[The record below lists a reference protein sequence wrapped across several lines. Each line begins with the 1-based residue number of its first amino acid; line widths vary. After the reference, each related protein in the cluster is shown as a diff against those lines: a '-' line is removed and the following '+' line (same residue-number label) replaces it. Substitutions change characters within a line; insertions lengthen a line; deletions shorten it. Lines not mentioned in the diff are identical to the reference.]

1 MKALRLMRWGHPAEL
16 SETAVPSPGPGQ
28 VLIRVAGV
36 GACHS
41 DLHLMEWPEGLF
53 PWQLPF
59 TLGHETAG
67 WIAELGAGV
76 SGFAKGDPVLVYGS
90 WGCGACRTCRLG
102 RENYCEHP
110 LPAMGGGLGLDGGMA
125 EYMLVPSARL
135 LVPLGALDPVQA
147 APLADAGLTPYAAIA
162 GSRAHLPPGAKA
174 VVIGAGGLGQMA
186 VQLLRATTGAT
197 IVAVDK
203 DARKLAA
210 AKSLGADVCIA
221 SDSTAADAIDKAVG
235 RADVVLDMVGADATL
250 ALGAKILR
258 AEGRLVIV
266 GLAGGTLPLSFF
278 GVPLGAQIATSYWG
292 SLPELMELVA
302 LAQRGRLRLEV
313 ETFPLARAP
322 DVYAKLRAGEIRGR
336 AVIVPGRV
344 S

>member
-1 MKALRLMRWGHPAEL
+1 MKAFRLTRWGKPAEL
-16 SETAVPSPGPGQ
+16 AEATVPSPGPGQ
-28 VLIRVAGV
+28 VLIRIAGA

-53 PWQLPF
+53 PWTLPF
-59 TLGHETAG
+59 TIGHENAG
-67 WIAELGAGV
+67 YVAELGAGV
-76 SGFAKGDPVLVYGS
+76 TGFAKDDPVLVYGP
-90 WGCGACRTCRLG
+90 WGCGTCRTCRLG
-102 RENYCEHP
+102 RENYCENP
-110 LPAMGGGLGLDGGMA
+110 LPVMGGGLGADGGMA

-135 LVPLGALDPVQA
+135 LVPLGSLDPVQA

-162 GSRAHLPPGAKA
+162 SARPRLQPGAKA

-186 VQLLRATTGAT
+186 IQLLRATTGTT
-197 IVAVDK
+197 IVAVDT
-203 DARKLAA
+203 DARKLAT
-210 AKSLGADVCIA
+210 AKTLGADVCIA
-221 SDSTAADAIDKAVG
+221 SDSSAADAIVKAVG

-250 ALGAKILR
+250 ALGAKVMR
-258 AEGRLVIV
+258 PEGHLVIV
-266 GLAGGTLPLSFF
+266 GLAGGALPLSFF
-278 GVPLGAQIATSYWG
+278 GIPFGAQISTSYWG

-302 LAQRGRLRLEV
+302 IAQRGRLRLEV

-322 DVYAKLRAGEIRGR
+322 EVYAKLRAGEIRGR